1 MFRSLRYLPVA
12 LLTCLALIGAGW
24 TVGSARDH
32 THAGAAHPSHVH
44 AGACVDLDPNPAY
57 PLQDVAPVT
66 PDAGAGSVETAT
78 TTLDVSLDELL
89 ASPFAINVHESAENV
104 ATYIACGDI
113 AGPVVD
119 GTLLVALHQQN
130 DSGYSGVAVL
140 SPAEA
145 GSGTNVAVYLV
156 QDTAA
161 ASPEPALPAGDAN
174 TVAVSIFDFGF
185 DGETVEVPV
194 GTTVTWTNDGQV
206 IHTTTSN
213 DGLWDSNIMNAGD
226 TFSYTFDEP
235 GAYEYLCS
243 LHPTMV
249 GTIVVTGS

>member
-1 MFRSLRYLPVA
+1 MSVA
-12 LLTCLALIGAGW
+12 LLTCLALFGAGW
-24 TVGSARDH
+24 AAASAQD
-32 THAGAAHPSHVH
+32 TIASAHPSHVH
-44 AGACVDLDPNPAY
+44 AGSCADLDPNPAY

-66 PDAGAGSVETAT
+66 ADGGAGSVETGT
-78 TTLDVSLDELL
+78 TTLDVSLDDLL

-104 ATYIACGDI
+104 STYIACGDI

-119 GTLLVALHQQN
+119 GTLLIALGQQN

-140 SPAEA
+140 SAAEA
-145 GSGTNVAVYLV
+145 GSGTDVAVYLV
-156 QDTAA
+156 QNPAATPEAA
-161 ASPEPALPAGDAN
+161 ASPENAE

-185 DGETVEVPV
+185 DGESVEVPV

-206 IHTTTSN
+206 IHTTTST
-213 DGLWDSNIMNAGD
+213 DGLWDSKIMNTGD

-235 GAYEYLCS
+235 GTFEYLCS
-243 LHPTMV
+243 LHPSMV